1 MKKVLI
7 VLMVLLASVF
17 AVAVTPTEVT
27 STDFGPVRVVGT
39 ATAAVPNKKVLS
51 PTAIT
56 GAGIKVLG
64 YPTDLGGGEFDSGVA
79 KSESLQTTAAGAG
92 GTVAP
97 EVVTSVKAISITPFR
112 SSIIAETETAS
123 GTVFREIAPKE
134 VSAVSYNN
142 ISIRPSFDE
151 KKVLMDEDG
160 VQVSTTS
167 TVEVNDNLYIK
178 SADSKQKIT
187 ITPVQAQ
194 AIIVGKANVSPA
206 VAAEIESAVS
216 IRKVAPSSVTGIST
230 LSLEVEGGK
239 PIYTATA
246 TKKGKFLFVL
256 PVEYTVEVK
265 VDAQTGTSV
274 VNKPFWSALVVD

>member
-17 AVAVTPTEVT
+17 AVAVTPTEIT

-39 ATAAVPNKKVLS
+39 TTAAVPNKKVLS

-64 YPTDLGGGEFDSGVA
+64 YPTDLGGGEFESGSGMIKPQSV
-79 KSESLQTTAAGAG
+79 ETTAAGQA
-92 GTVAP
+92 VAP

-112 SSIIAETETAS
+112 SSIIAETETVS
-123 GTVFREIAPKE
+123 GTVFKEITATQ
-134 VSAVSYNN
+134 VSAVSFGN
-142 ISIRPSFDE
+142 ISIRPAFDE
-151 KKVLMDEDG
+151 KRVLMNEDG

-187 ITPVQAQ
+187 VTPVQAQ

-206 VAAEIESAVS
+206 VAAQIESAVS
-216 IRKVAPSSVTGIST
+216 IRQIAPSSVTGIST
-230 LSLEVEGGK
+230 LSLEVEDGK

-256 PVEYTVEVK
+256 PVEYLVK
-265 VDAQTGTSV
+265 VKVNAQTGTSV
-274 VNKPFWSALVVD
+274 VDKPFWSALVVD